1 MIKPKYL
8 LPKKNALLLLFIP
21 LIIAFSGCGSE
32 TEETS
37 DRIMVFV
44 SIEPQR
50 FFLNKIGG
58 DYIDVEVMVKPGQN
72 PATYEPAPVQITKL
86 GKSKVFFTIGVPF
99 ENSFLNK
106 IESTLP
112 EINIVNTAEGIS
124 KRRIEDHGH
133 DSSTGNQ
140 ESELP
145 DPHVWMSPV
154 LVKKQA
160 LIILNTLTGL
170 APEKSDYFRQNY
182 NNFIKE
188 LDQLNADIEKI
199 LKPLKGRIMFVY
211 HPSFG
216 YFTDQYGLKQ
226 EAIESGGKEPSP
238 RILESII
245 EEINENGVDAIF
257 VQPEFRNSS
266 IEVISEATGAA
277 VIPVDPL
284 SYNYF
289 ENLKYIAETLGAKLR
304 EE

>member
-1 MIKPKYL
+1 MIKPQYN
-8 LPKKNALLLLFIP
+8 LPKKIALLLFIP
-21 LIIAFSGCGSE
+21 LLFTLSGCGSE
-32 TEETS
+32 TEESS
-37 DRIMVFV
+37 DRITVFV

-58 DYIDVEVMVKPGQN
+58 DYINVEVMVKPGQN

-99 ENSFLNK
+99 ENSFINK

-112 EINIVNTAEGIS
+112 ELNIVDTAEGIS
-124 KRRIEDHGH
+124 KRKIEDHSH
-133 DSSTGNQ
+133 DSSAGDQ
-140 ESELP
+140 ESELS

-160 LIILNTLTGL
+160 SIILNTLVGL

-182 NNFIKE
+182 NNFIRE
-188 LDQLNADIEKI
+188 LDQLNTDIEKI

-216 YFTDQYGLKQ
+216 YFTDQYGLRQ

-245 EEINENGVDAIF
+245 EEIIENGVDAIF

-266 IEVISEATGAA
+266 IEVISEATGAS